1 MFAVLFVE
9 VFVVAMPVVV
19 FVGVFLVVV
28 TDMMAKWKSFLFC
41 NE

>member
-9 VFVVAMPVVV
+9 VFAVAVVV
-19 FVGVFLVVV
+19 FVGVFLIVV
-28 TDMMAKWKSFLFC
+28 TDMMAKWKSFLLC